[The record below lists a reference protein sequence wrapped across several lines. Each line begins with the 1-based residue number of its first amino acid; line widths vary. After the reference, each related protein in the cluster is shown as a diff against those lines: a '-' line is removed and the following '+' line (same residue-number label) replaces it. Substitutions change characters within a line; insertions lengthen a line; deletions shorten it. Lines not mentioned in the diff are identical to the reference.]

1 MKKYFDINMGWGE
14 IVTETE
20 HYIVVRFDADPWCL
34 VQIPKI

>member
-1 MKKYFDINMGWGE
+1 MKKYFDMTIGWGE
-14 IVTETE
+14 IVIETE